1 MKTTLVSAI
10 HVVVVLVMVTRMCW
24 WREMLWCVQT
34 VSGLRLVDTFLKRTY
49 EHDELAQVIV
59 FDNEDVI
66 RHPHQQQQQHQSVVT
81 ISPVNSWHTAMT
93 VSAGHQNHREA
104 GCHGDSGRVLVFSRS
119 DPDVWFCAC
128 SHSEQCFSAYYKTR
142 KAIQPERVKNDTCQS
157 VFSLMWPWP
166 LTPKL
171 KAWCRC
177 LVDHLCHLAWTS
189 VDSCSKYSVH
199 KFGNR
204 WTDLL
209 TLDERIGW

>member
-166 LTPKL
+166 LTSWPQSWPL
-171 KAWCRC
+171 DVVA
-177 LVDHLCHLAWTS
+177 
-189 VDSCSKYSVH
+189 
-199 KFGNR
+199 
-204 WTDLL
+204 LL
-209 TLDERIGW
+209 ITCAIWLEHR